1 MATQAPITPE
11 PANEDACAHQ
21 SSPIAALFSVMLAR
35 MAIAI
40 AAEHEIESA
49 DIFAPAFDHW
59 LRDAEIALSNLSDTV
74 CELIAMPV
82 SGSTD
87 QPLRDLAFMAY
98 AVMGAENAEESDQA
112 RARCSGQLLRSMIS
126 NGGAHRLM
134 LARGS
139 ALLSELI
146 TLDIYQHEPEAEGLI
161 EGAAPPTP

>member
-21 SSPIAALFSVMLAR
+21 SSPIAQLFSVMLDR
-35 MAIAI
+35 MALAI
-40 AAEHEIESA
+40 AAEHEIEDA

-74 CELIAMPV
+74 CALIAMPV
-82 SGSTD
+82 SGAAD

-98 AVMGAENAEESDQA
+98 AVMGAETAAEADQA
-112 RARCSGQLLRSMIS
+112 RARCTGQLLRSMIS
-126 NGGAHRLM
+126 NGGEHRLM

-146 TLDIYQHEPEAEGLI
+146 TLDIYRQEPEAEVLI
-161 EGAAPPTP
+161 DGGVSPTL